1 MMTEAAEKR
10 LTEFWSTEQSRL
22 VNYVKRLIED
32 AADRDGEDIVQ
43 DVILSVLSRND
54 EMDPIEDLSS
64 YVYRSIRNRVIDHMR
79 KRKDMVQ
86 FDTTDDEDSHLSLS
100 NILHDPKYN
109 ALDEVMRGE
118 VRERIFGAI
127 GDLSDEEK
135 AVLIETE
142 FNGAKFRELSEL
154 WEVPM
159 GTLLTRKSRAI
170 AKIKESLAD
179 LNHNVNNV
187 LKK

>member
-10 LTEFWSTEQSRL
+10 LTDFWSTEQNRL

-43 DVILSVLSRND
+43 DVILSVLSRDN

-64 YVYRSIRNRVIDHMR
+64 YIYRSIRNRVIDYMR
-79 KRKDMVQ
+79 KKKDMVQ

-100 NILHDPKYN
+100 NILHDPKYD

-127 GDLSDEEK
+127 GDLNDEEK

-142 FNGAKFRELSEL
+142 FNGAKFRELSQL
-154 WEVPM
+154 WEIPI
-159 GTLLTRKSRAI
+159 GTLLTRKSRAL
-170 AKIKESLAD
+170 AKIRESLAD
-179 LNHNVNNV
+179 LNHNGNNV
-187 LKK
+187 SKK

>member
-1 MMTEAAEKR
+1 MMTETADKR
-10 LTEFWSTEQSRL
+10 LTEFWLTERNRL

-43 DVILSVLSRND
+43 DVLLSVLSRDN

-64 YVYRSIRNRVIDHMR
+64 YIYRSIRNRVIDYMR
-79 KRKDMVQ
+79 KRKDTVQ

-100 NILHDPKYN
+100 NILHDPKYD

-118 VRERIFGAI
+118 VRGRIFEAI
-127 GDLSDEEK
+127 GELGDEEK

-142 FNGAKFRELSEL
+142 FNGVKFRELSEL

-170 AKIKESLAD
+170 SKIRESLAD
-179 LNHNVNNV
+179 LNHNGNNV
-187 LKK
+187 SKK